1 VESEGRGRWDGVW
14 EWLGVLWASSC
25 GVSKGKGYIRGCG
38 SEWIACEF
46 MSLMVMQGVGDV

>member
-1 VESEGRGRWDGVW
+1 
-14 EWLGVLWASSC
+14 VLWASSC